1 MNILSSGYSSLR
13 STKNLNA
20 LIKADVVACS
30 PLMPLVKTVKMS
42 RMMSLNDHVPVF
54 CGFT

>member
-20 LIKADVVACS
+20 LIKADVVACY
-30 PLMPLVKTVKMS
+30 PLMPLVKTVNMS
-42 RMMSLNDHVPVF
+42 RMMSLSDQVPVF
-54 CGFT
+54 RGFI